1 MFLDFFYL
9 SHSGDLTLS
18 FRNLGIQKLVHI
30 WNCIFPLID
39 QDEENLYRN
48 AKQVRYLDLLGVHNF
63 CIAAMVA
70 TLTISFDEQP
80 LDKSWTGFFNPC
92 RSGPHAEYPAKR
104 SVIL

>member
-1 MFLDFFYL
+1 M
-9 SHSGDLTLS
+9 TLS

-30 WNCIFPLID
+30 WNCIFLIID

-80 LDKSWTGFFNPC
+80 LDKSWTGFFNP
-92 RSGPHAEYPAKR
+92 
-104 SVIL
+104 

>member
-1 MFLDFFYL
+1 M
-9 SHSGDLTLS
+9 
-18 FRNLGIQKLVHI
+18 K
-30 WNCIFPLID
+30 C
-39 QDEENLYRN
+39 
-48 AKQVRYLDLLGVHNF
+48 LDLLGVHNF